1 MVNNVHHCTYS
12 LEGQLGFT
20 KEIPE
25 ESKNDQ
31 SGNGPDEKVITYI
44 LK

>member
-1 MVNNVHHCTYS
+1 MVNYVHLQYS
-12 LEGQLGFT
+12 LKDQLGFT

-25 ESKNDQ
+25 ESKNDL